1 MSSSHPTRPYVF
13 GSSTEEIERLQ
24 KLDRLLGPATRQF
37 LGEAGIVEGMNV
49 LDAGCGPGQM
59 SFLLADT
66 GSTWSPPGP
75 APRRRNPEANGLPC
89 PTSAVSPHRGSLRA
103 RCRSA

>member
-37 LGEAGIVEGMNV
+37 LREAGIVEGMNV
-49 LDAGCGPGQM
+49 LDAGCGPGQL

-66 GSTWSPPGP
+66 GD
-75 APRRRNPEANGLPC
+75 RRGLRLD
-89 PTSAVSPHRGSLRA
+89 PHRVGATLR
-103 RCRSA
+103 RTVRPVLRPR